1 MCECGHHWSVHAES
15 NETAQ
20 TAICHGYA
28 GSDTPG
34 PLRDPCRCTGFAQWA
49 GPRDSRTGEPV
60 RAITLTTALQAAS
73 VPPVTDDQ
81 PASAVTA
88 AAEVSAR
95 VAEQEAVREDLALLL
110 RTLGMFDGARP
121 ESPHEVMLEA
131 IAEVR
136 LRQRSADTIR
146 AAERTTIKNQR
157 HALKEAAAEM
167 DRRYEMGRAAERDR
181 LRQKAGRLADER
193 HDDWLRSVLDLLR
206 EPSADLTGGDTP

>member
-1 MCECGHHWSVHAES
+1 M
-15 NETAQ
+15 NTARL
-20 TAICHGYA
+20 
-28 GSDTPG
+28 G
-34 PLRDPCRCTGFAQWA
+34 PADPYDQLWAQ
-49 GPRDSRTGEPV
+49 GEPER
-60 RAITLTTALQAAS
+60 RAGRARNLAA
-73 VPPVTDDQ
+73 DLIRC
-81 PASAVTA
+81 
-88 AAEVSAR
+88 AEVSAR